1 LATRDKEHRR
11 APQVPDQPIDDLVL
25 GTAAFSNLMPCS
37 RSTLSEPNSVS
48 LHALSQQFII
58 PEAKRKL

>member
-1 LATRDKEHRR
+1 MISSLARR
-11 APQVPDQPIDDLVL
+11 R
-25 GTAAFSNLMPCS
+25 FSNLMPCS

-58 PEAKRKL
+58 PKAKRKL